1 MGSDHVTAVGV
12 HNFEAFVAR
21 PGMVVIDCSAQWCPP
36 CRVFEPIFAAAAAA
50 ATGRPDLAFAS
61 LDTDHEPVLAAR
73 LDIRSQPTIVFLR
86 GGAVIYKQVGAMSA
100 AKLDELLDRIT
111 RA

>member
-1 MGSDHVTAVGV
+1 MGAGHLTAIGV
-12 HNFEAFVAR
+12 HNFDAFAAR
-21 PGMVVIDCSAQWCPP
+21 QGIVVIDCSAEWCPP
-36 CRVFEPIFAAAAAA
+36 CRVFEPIFAAAAA
-50 ATGRPDLAFAS
+50 GRPDLAFAS

-86 GGAVIYKQVGAMSA
+86 GGVVIYKQVGAMSA